1 MENTAT
7 QENTTQ
13 TDQECLELIVA
24 LYIYQG
30 MAVYAIVATIIIT
43 FVEKRRCKA
52 EVCHGRPGLPLPI
65 NFLDGTTNSVANA
78 AAFGCMLQH
87 LFIFIFYGNIYT
99 ATKWL
104 LAPIFFLVCF
114 LMSMVYYP
122 IFACLNSSSR
132 LVGSIIGFLY
142 TLLLFLVVFG
152 QNYLCNKEDWVWA
165 IYAIVFIS
173 EIYLLMLF
181 IYRIV
186 TALCKK
192 SANLKEPLVKIDQLM
207 HVKDLLQKPKSSAE
221 EIKIKQRIIKHAD
234 AVVSE
239 AKLCCLHK
247 SLYRCTTRTLAINT
261 IVLLVFYYVFVFT
274 MYIINVFG
282 QIYDHLAPN
291 KYIPL
296 IDIKISGPLLR
307 YFQTAIQ
314 VIRGTLL
321 TVCFYISVSL
331 IFANMLSAVYLIA
344 NMVLIYQSQRQH
356 IIQIWRGDRTFIPRN
371 CTQTHTDMLVKN
383 LMYAGNQVSHLLGG
397 YLISQIVVF
406 LVCVVL
412 AYFVVLPLMKEV
424 PIIFLSPLEAILPGV
439 VFMFIFRILLRIIS
453 RKAFL
458 QNHYIGS
465 DNGEHWEKV
474 LALDNR
480 RVYQN
485 LSYFL
490 FFYYIL
496 IGLFR
501 CVYRVIVSMCLGIFY
516 IARMDRSL
524 LFPGYEH
531 IDISYM
537 TYLGFLEVELHHCHP
552 VVVVFCDQLIKAV
565 KVITTKSVQSLNS
578 SDDLVYEN
586 RIYGLSSVYTRK
598 VRNRWQKMKTLI
610 SNQSL
615 CKASKTNISFEHSV
629 TPKKTLGDPQSSL

>member
-1 MENTAT
+1 MENTTA

-13 TDQECLELIVA
+13 TNQECTELIVA

-30 MAVYAIVATIIIT
+30 MALYAIVATIIIT

-65 NFLDGTTNSVANA
+65 NFLDGTTNSIANA

-87 LFIFIFYGNIYT
+87 LFILIFFGSSFYA

-104 LAPIFFLVCF
+104 MAPIFFLACF

-142 TLLLFLVVFG
+142 TLFLFLVVFG
-152 QNYLCNKEDWVWA
+152 QNYLCNNAGWVWA
-165 IYAIVFIS
+165 IYGIVFIS

-192 SANLKEPLVKIDQLM
+192 STNLKEPLVKIDQLM
-207 HVKDLLQKPKSSAE
+207 HVKDLLQKPKNGAE
-221 EIKIKQRIIKHAD
+221 EIKIKERIIKHAD
-234 AVVSE
+234 AVVAE

-261 IVLLVFYYVFVFT
+261 IVLLVFYYEFLLT
-274 MYIINVFG
+274 IYAINLFG
-282 QIYDHLAPN
+282 QIYDHLASN
-291 KYIPL
+291 KYMYISL
-296 IDIKISGPLLR
+296 IGIKIPESALR
-307 YFQTAIQ
+307 YLQTAIQ
-314 VIRGTLL
+314 VIR
-321 TVCFYISVSL
+321 VSL
-331 IFANMLSAVYLIA
+331 IITNILSAVYLIA
-344 NMVLIYQSQRQH
+344 NMVLIYRSQRQH
-356 IIQIWRGDRTFIPRN
+356 IIQIWRGDRSFIPKN
-371 CTQTHTDMLVKN
+371 CTQTHSDMLVKN

-406 LVCVVL
+406 LVCVVV
-412 AYFVVLPLMKEV
+412 AYCVVLPLMKEI
-424 PIIFLSPLEAILPGV
+424 PDFFLSPLEAILPGV
-439 VFMFIFRILLRIIS
+439 VFMFIFRVVLRIIS

-458 QNHYIGS
+458 QNHYISS

-501 CVYRVIVSMCLGIFY
+501 CVYRVLVSMCLGILN

-531 IDISYM
+531 FDISYM

-552 VVVVFCDQLIKAV
+552 VVVVFCDQLIKTV
-565 KVITTKSVQSLNS
+565 KIISTKSVQSLNS

-586 RIYGLSSVYTRK
+586 RICGLSSVYTRK
-598 VRNRWQKMKTLI
+598 VRNRWQKMKTI
-610 SNQSL
+610 ICNQSL
-615 CKASKTNISFEHSV
+615 CKASKTNISFEHPI
-629 TPKKTLGDPQSSL
+629 TAKKTLVGSTII

>member
-1 MENTAT
+1 MENTT
-7 QENTTQ
+7 SQENTTTQ
-13 TDQECLELIVA
+13 TNQRCLELTLA
-24 LYIYQG
+24 LYNYQG
-30 MAVYAIVATIIIT
+30 MALCAIVATIIIT

-65 NFLDGTTNSVANA
+65 NFLDGTANSIANT
-78 AAFGCMLQH
+78 AAFGCTLEH
-87 LFIFIFYGNIYT
+87 IVFFILNGSRFYNISR
-99 ATKWL
+99 WL
-104 LAPIFFLVCF
+104 IAPTLFLVCF

-142 TLLLFLVVFG
+142 TLVLFLVVLTY
-152 QNYLCNKEDWVWA
+152 NYLCYETDWEWA
-165 IYAIVFIS
+165 VYAIVLVS
-173 EIYLLMLF
+173 EVYLLVLF

-192 SANLKEPLVKIDQLM
+192 STNLKEPLVKIDQLM
-207 HVKDLLQKPKSSAE
+207 HVKDLLQKPKNSAE
-221 EIKIKQRIIKHAD
+221 EMNMKEKIIQRTD
-234 AVVSE
+234 AVVAE

-261 IVLLVFYYVFVFT
+261 IVLLVLYYFFIFIVVLTNAFGEVYARLSSLDGIDFY
-274 MYIINVFG
+274 G
-282 QIYDHLAPN
+282 
-291 KYIPL
+291 
-296 IDIKISGPLLR
+296 IKIRGSALR
-307 YFQTAIQ
+307 YIRTFFQ
-314 VIRGTLL
+314 VFR
-321 TVCFYISVSL
+321 VSL
-331 IFANMLSAVYLIA
+331 IIANILSAVYLIA
-344 NMVLIYQSQRQH
+344 NMVLIYRSQRQH
-356 IIQIWRGDRTFIPRN
+356 IIQIWRGDRSFIPQN
-371 CTQTHTDMLVKN
+371 CIQSMAKS
-383 LMYAGNQVSHLLGG
+383 LMYAGNQTSHLLGG
-397 YLISQIVVF
+397 YFISQTVVF
-406 LVCVVL
+406 LLCVVL
-412 AYFVVLPLMKEV
+412 AYCVVLPIMKEV
-424 PIIFLSPLEAILPGV
+424 PNFFLSPVEALLPGV
-439 VFMFIFRILLRIIS
+439 VFMFIFRLVLRIIS

-458 QNHYIGS
+458 QNHYISS

-501 CVYRVIVSMCLGIFY
+501 CVYRVVVSMCLGIFY

-531 IDISYM
+531 RDIGYM

-552 VVVVFCDQLIKAV
+552 VVVVFCDQMIKSV
-565 KVITTKSVQSLNS
+565 KIISTKSAQSLTS
-578 SDDLVYEN
+578 SDDLDYEN
-586 RIYGLSSVYTRK
+586 RMCGLSSVYTRK

-615 CKASKTNISFEHSV
+615 CKTSKTNISFEHPL
-629 TPKKTLGDPQSSL
+629 TAKKTVMGSTMI